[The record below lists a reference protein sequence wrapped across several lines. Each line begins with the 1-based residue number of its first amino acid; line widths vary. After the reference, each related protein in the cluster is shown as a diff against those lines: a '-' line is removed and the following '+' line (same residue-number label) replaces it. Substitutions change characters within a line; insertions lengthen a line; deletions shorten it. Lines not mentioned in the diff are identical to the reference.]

1 MPVFKT
7 ERSEFK
13 AKTTKNMFVKV
24 LSKQSKIIFAGIGII
39 VLLGVIGGGY
49 YWWMGT
55 PEYSV
60 SQIKKAIETHNPELG
75 LKYIDTDAVFENLW
89 TDMKSELMKETEK
102 AEEFEAF
109 GMMLGVQ
116 LAESMK
122 PAMKEQ
128 VKEGIKSWF
137 SGSTTEEKSKETT
150 STKENL
156 ELGTIWQQK
165 ELKIKKQGS
174 SAYIELPDNAKLILP
189 KNRGAILGNFKNR
202 RIYRKSFF

>member
-174 SAYIELPDNAKLILP
+174 SAYIELPDNAKLIFT
-189 KNRGAILGNFKNR
+189 KKQGSDIG
-202 RIYRKSFF
+202 

>member
-89 TDMKSELMKETEK
+89 TDISWDIIGPEGGVALKRWEK
-102 AEEFEAF
+102 PEA
-109 GMMLGVQ
+109 L
-116 LAESMK
+116 
-122 PAMKEQ
+122 
-128 VKEGIKSWF
+128 
-137 SGSTTEEKSKETT
+137 
-150 STKENL
+150 
-156 ELGTIWQQK
+156 
-165 ELKIKKQGS
+165 LKRI
-174 SAYIELPDNAKLILP
+174 IELTTNPKDLVLDYHVGSGTTVAVAHKLDRHYIGIEQLDYD
-189 KNRGAILGNFKNR
+189 KNDSVIRLKNVINR
-202 RIYRKSFF
+202 DTTGISN